1 SMLDKAINKAKTNDT
16 SPLLSMT
23 EEINEYNQLLFF
35 EAAGQLS
42 MNRTFWSSTA
52 EQFYVVG
59 VGSAYDLAA
68 NISSIEQMESN
79 WKQLLNESI
88 IRNPYECPGTGML
101 ALGGMSFDPAAKRS
115 QLWEKFSHLSF
126 IIPEFMLTK
135 TEDASYLTINIRV
148 SKDNHTGQ
156 LAERINQ
163 TKNMLFDST
172 VHLPEGTDIEATEEI
187 APDEWKQ
194 TVKRATNSIKQHH
207 ADKIVLA
214 REMQVKLSDQAKIS
228 PILNNLIET
237 QTNSYVFA
245 FERDGDCFIG
255 SSPERLVRQEKD
267 DVMSTCL
274 AGTAPRGKTEKED
287 ARIGNTL
294 LHD

>member
-1 SMLDKAINKAKTNDT
+1 MQVIKALQQQDKESCVGDASQKKSPFLFRGCCALGLCFSSSVGKTIPLNEVLLSCHYKFRQFPIGCQSGKVIQLTRADMFRWIFLRNMLKKNKIDMVLCDGIMLRRFILMIEVKETTLKSMLDKAINKAKTNDT

-23 EEINEYNQLLFF
+23 EEINEYNPLLFF

-148 SKDNHTGQ
+148 SKD
-156 LAERINQ
+156 
-163 TKNMLFDST
+163 
-172 VHLPEGTDIEATEEI
+172 
-187 APDEWKQ
+187 
-194 TVKRATNSIKQHH
+194 
-207 ADKIVLA
+207 
-214 REMQVKLSDQAKIS
+214 
-228 PILNNLIET
+228 
-237 QTNSYVFA
+237 
-245 FERDGDCFIG
+245 
-255 SSPERLVRQEKD
+255 
-267 DVMSTCL
+267 
-274 AGTAPRGKTEKED
+274 
-287 ARIGNTL
+287 
-294 LHD
+294 